1 MYSGDAPR
9 FADAQHGPR
18 SGLMR
23 PTEFAPNLP
32 QRAPN
37 RVVWS
42 AGRHKRVTRICRRAD
57 ALPDGM
63 TIQSAV
69 VKPLAMPMILKAL
82 RPPPLGE
89 PLTAAAFALFVE
101 VEGHA
106 ITY

>member
-1 MYSGDAPR
+1 
-9 FADAQHGPR
+9 
-18 SGLMR
+18 
-23 PTEFAPNLP
+23 
-32 QRAPN
+32 
-37 RVVWS
+37 
-42 AGRHKRVTRICRRAD
+42 
-57 ALPDGM
+57 M